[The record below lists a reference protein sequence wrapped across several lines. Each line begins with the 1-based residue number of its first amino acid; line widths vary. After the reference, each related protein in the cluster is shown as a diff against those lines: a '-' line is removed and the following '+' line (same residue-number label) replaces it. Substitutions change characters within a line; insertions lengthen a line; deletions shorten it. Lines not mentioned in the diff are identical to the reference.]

1 MPRCFPPD
9 PDFPTGFHG
18 ERAVWEALR
27 AQLPEEALLFRS
39 IPLVEGSREREID
52 LLVAWPGEGVAVIEV
67 KGGQVWKDS
76 DGAWHQYS
84 SAEERRIEDPAEQV
98 QDARH
103 LLQGYLRRRGT
114 GPTAIAN
121 SRTTHLVALPF
132 TEVPRDW
139 SAPNLERTMVIDK
152 VDLRYAAARVLTAIQ
167 EHGAGWKPLSALGA
181 ELLVDVLA
189 ASLPRQVDRIAQ
201 AAEQGVVVDQLTR
214 DQSRFLTGVMS
225 RMTRAR
231 VIGGAGTGKTF
242 LAMEQARRLARSG
255 QRVALVCYSR
265 GLGRYFERVVEAWPA
280 RDRPAY
286 TGLFHDL
293 PLRWGAEPGADDDS
307 DYWERRLPEQLG
319 KLAAGRPATEKFD
332 AVIVDEAQD
341 FSDIWWP
348 NLLRCLRDPEQGGL
362 FVFLDDGQRV
372 FPRNGQDPIELEPLL
387 LEENL
392 RNTKQIAQLIGS
404 MSQVPMRSRGS
415 SGDPVRVV
423 DVPVED
429 ALGAAD
435 DVIDTL
441 LDEGW
446 DPGQVALLTT
456 GRRHPEQRHI
466 VELAGYQE
474 YWDDFFAEEDVFYG
488 HVLGFKGLE
497 RPVVVLC
504 VNGFRDQERARE
516 ILYTGLSRASALL
529 VVVGPR
535 ALVEEIGGEGV
546 RRRLTAA
553 QLWSVP
559 TTA

>member
-27 AQLPEEALLFRS
+27 AQLPQEALLFRS
-39 IPLVEGSREREID
+39 IPLVEGGREREID

-67 KGGQVWKDS
+67 KGGQVWKDD
-76 DGAWHQYS
+76 DGSWYQYS
-84 SAEERRIEDPAEQV
+84 SAGERRIEDPAEQV

-103 LLQGYLRRRGT
+103 MLQGYLRRRGT
-114 GPTAIAN
+114 GSTAIAS

-132 TEVPRDW
+132 TDVPRYW
-139 SAPNLERTMVIDK
+139 SAPNLERTMV
-152 VDLRYAAARVLTAIQ
+152 VDRHDLPHIAARVLAAIQ
-167 EHGAGWKPLSALGA
+167 QHGGGWKPLSALEA
-181 ELLVDVLA
+181 ELLVDVLTA
-189 ASLPRQVDRIAQ
+189 RLPRQVDRVAQ
-201 AAEQGVVVDQLTR
+201 AAEQGAVVDQLTR

-242 LAMEQARRLARSG
+242 LAMEQARRLAHDG
-255 QRVALVCYSR
+255 KRVALVCYSR
-265 GLGRYFERVVEAWPA
+265 GLGRYFERVVEGWPA
-280 RDRPAY
+280 RDRPAF

-293 PLRWGAEPGADDDS
+293 PVRWGAEPGADDDS
-307 DYWERRLPEQLG
+307 DYWERRLPERLG
-319 KLAAGRPATEKFD
+319 ELAESRPESERFD

-348 NLLRCLRDPEQGGL
+348 NLLKCLRDPERGGL
-362 FVFLDDGQRV
+362 YVFLDDGQRV
-372 FPRNGQDPIELEPLL
+372 FPRNGHDPIELEPLQ

-392 RNTKQIAQLIGS
+392 RNTKQIAQLAGS
-404 MSQVPMRSRGS
+404 LSQVPMTPRGS
-415 SGDPVRVV
+415 SGEPVRVV
-423 DVPVED
+423 DVSAED
-429 ALGAAD
+429 AVAAAD
-435 DVIDTL
+435 DAVETL

-446 DPGQVALLTT
+446 EPGQVALLTT
-456 GRRHPEQRHI
+456 GRRHPEQRHT
-466 VELAGYQE
+466 VELAGYRE
-474 YWDDFFAEEDVFYG
+474 YWDDFFAGEDVFYG

-504 VNGFRDQERARE
+504 VNGFRDTERARE

-546 RRRLTAA
+546 RRRLASA
-553 QLWSVP
+553 QTWVVSATP
-559 TTA
+559 